1 MFIGIFVI
9 NFAKEHRYKGP
20 LIKECIMIMKTLLL
34 KPVEACKEQL
44 DKQNHINNSP
54 SQTIPILVIWLVYL
68 AAIIVWRII
77 LAKTTN
83 TGSEF
88 DLKTLVWV
96 AGGATFA
103 YMLGGHVTDF
113 IRNKSLPSGIGEIK
127 DISRY
132 KLLVY
137 FWIGVSLVASVAY
150 LQFNVL
156 AIPHSDILTISGFIS
171 VEYIAGN
178 RSNKVAT
185 QMCTTLEESKPKTDE
200 NSTQSI

>member
-1 MFIGIFVI
+1 MEIKTIF
-9 NFAKEHRYKGP
+9 
-20 LIKECIMIMKTLLL
+20 L
-34 KPVEACKEQL
+34 KPVEACNEQL
-44 DKQNHINNSP
+44 EKQRKINSTP

-68 AAIIVWRII
+68 LAIIVWRMF
-77 LAKTTN
+77 LVKNEN
-83 TGSEF
+83 TGTEF
-88 DLKTLVWV
+88 ELKTLVWV

-127 DISRY
+127 DINRY

-137 FWIGVSLVASVAY
+137 FWIFISFVASIAY
-150 LQFNVL
+150 FKFNVL

-171 VEYIAGN
+171 IEYIAGN

-185 QMCTTLEESKPKTDE
+185 QMCTTFEEKKA
-200 NSTQSI
+200 